1 MRVAKCATGSSAF
14 TMRGL
19 CRFLLRSRWTPR
31 TAPTPAT
38 AATSLRL
45 RGYGRGLLHVRH
57 LLGNRLRRTTGTA
70 GAPVPARLATTAP
83 TVRRLWLRA
92 GRDAPEQRLD
102 RGADL
107 LLHHVADHRHEASL
121 SRHRVLPAGARYT
134 KARSPVKSA
143 AQRPEW

>member
-1 MRVAKCATGSSAF
+1 MRVANCATGSSAF

-45 RGYGRGLLHVRH
+45 RGYGRGLLLRH
-57 LLGNRLRRTTGTA
+57 LLGNSLWRATGTA
-70 GAPVPARLATTAP
+70 WTPLPASLATTAP
-83 TVRRLWLRA
+83 PTVPRLRLGA
-92 GRDAPEQRLD
+92 GDTPHQRLD

-107 LLHHVADHRHEASL
+107 LRHHVPNDRPQAPLPRHHSSPL
-121 SRHRVLPAGARYT
+121 SIH
-134 KARSPVKSA
+134 
-143 AQRPEW
+143 

>member
-1 MRVAKCATGSSAF
+1 MRVANCATGSSAF

-45 RGYGRGLLHVRH
+45 RGYGRGLLLRH
-57 LLGNRLRRTTGTA
+57 LLGNSLWRATGTA
-70 GAPVPARLATTAP
+70 WTPLPASLATTAP
-83 TVRRLWLRA
+83 PTVLGLRRA
-92 GRDAPEQRLD
+92 GRDAPEQRMD

-107 LLHHVADHRHEASL
+107 LLHHVADHRHQTSL
-121 SRHRVLPAGARYT
+121 SR
-134 KARSPVKSA
+134 
-143 AQRPEW
+143 